1 MLNRG
6 KLVSTCLLLILLCAA
21 CAVTSREALTTSDL
35 ENAVAEEPATFDD
48 LLRILRGYTTKDLSG
63 ARHTFVAKNP
73 QEIKEWLA
81 RTERKFEKQIIWKFP
96 GSSLETAYA
105 IRQFEGIVPDVQTF
119 SAPRDLS
126 WAFVVDEN
134 DRILGWI
141 RP

>member
-105 IRQFEGIVPDVQTF
+105 IRQVEGIVPDVQTF